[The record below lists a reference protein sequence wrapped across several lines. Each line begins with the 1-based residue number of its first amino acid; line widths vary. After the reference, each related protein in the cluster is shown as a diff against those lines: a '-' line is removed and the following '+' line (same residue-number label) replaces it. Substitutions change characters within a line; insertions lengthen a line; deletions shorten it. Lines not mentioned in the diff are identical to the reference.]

1 VKILVTGGAGFIGSH
16 LVRRLVRERVGS
28 VAVLDNFHRGSVENL
43 TDSLDEIRLLRADLR
58 NSAALC
64 EALRGIDLVYHL
76 AAQSSVLGSEADP
89 DYTFQTNVLGTFDL
103 LRAART
109 HGVRRVV
116 FTSSREVYGDPIQLP
131 VPESALLKPKNLYG
145 ASKVGGEAYCSVF
158 GSEGLETAVLR
169 LANVYGT
176 GDTDRVIPL
185 FVERALQGRPLVLYG
200 GQQVLDF
207 VWIDTVVES
216 LWKVGFGDPITEPV
230 NVGSGQGVTIS
241 NLSERVLELTGW
253 SSTVKIDPA
262 RQTEVTRFVADV
274 TRSQRV
280 LDLDQPADPLFGLA
294 EMVDWS
300 RRQRA
305 MSNSGRALA
314 PIGSAG

>member
-1 VKILVTGGAGFIGSH
+1 
-16 LVRRLVRERVGS
+16 
-28 VAVLDNFHRGSVENL
+28 
-43 TDSLDEIRLLRADLR
+43 
-58 NSAALC
+58 
-64 EALRGIDLVYHL
+64 
-76 AAQSSVLGSEADP
+76 
-89 DYTFQTNVLGTFDL
+89 
-103 LRAART
+103 
-109 HGVRRVV
+109 VV